1 MAPYDAFAFKNS
13 LRGLST
19 VGIVVIGRN
28 EGSRLENCLL
38 TLDKNIPIV
47 YVDSGST
54 DGSVKFA
61 LGLSC
66 NVVELDMTRAFTA
79 ARARNVGWRTMASL
93 WPEVQYIQFLDG
105 DCELV
110 PDWLSVAEE
119 ILTLRPE
126 AAIVSGRLR
135 ERFPERSIFNRLC
148 DFEWDTPIGLTKC
161 CGGIAMIRLSA
172 LRAVHGYNDSLI
184 AGEEPEMC
192 LRMRQCHW
200 TIWRLAKEMAL
211 HDAAMYRFGQWWART
226 KRGGFACASTAYL
239 HRGSA
244 ESFNVQ
250 KVISAL
256 IWGLVIPASIFSLA
270 LQFGA
275 EFLLLLFIYP
285 VQILRLSFK
294 KNSRTS
300 NAYRFRLIRSVFIVL
315 GKFPEA
321 FGVGS
326 FFFDSLLKRDRSL
339 IEYK

>member
-1 MAPYDAFAFKNS
+1 MPPSDAFGLKNS
-13 LRGLST
+13 LRGSCT

-28 EGSRLENCLL
+28 EGLRLENCLIK
-38 TLDKNIPIV
+38 LDKNIPVV

-79 ARARNVGWRTMASL
+79 ARARNVGWRTMTSL

-110 PDWLSVAEE
+110 ADWLSIAEE
-119 ILTLRPE
+119 ILKLRPE
-126 AAIVSGRLR
+126 AAIVCGRVR

-148 DFEWDTPIGLTKC
+148 DFEWDTPIGLTKS

-172 LRAVHGYNDSLI
+172 LKAVHGYNDSLI

-192 LRMRQCHW
+192 LRMRECHW
-200 TIWRLAKEMAL
+200 TIWRLAQEMAL

-226 KRGGFACASTAYL
+226 KRGGFASASTAHL
-239 HRGSA
+239 HRGGS

-250 KVISAL
+250 RVTSAL
-256 IWGLVIPASIFSLA
+256 LWGLAIPASIFSLT

-275 EFLLLLFIYP
+275 EFLSLLFIYP

-294 KNSRTS
+294 KNSLNS
-300 NAYRFRLIRSVFIVL
+300 HPYRFRLIRSGFVVM
-315 GKFPEA
+315 GKLPEA
-321 FGVGS
+321 LGVVS
-326 FFFDSLLKRDRSL
+326 FCFDSLLNRDRSL